1 MGNSKIEN
9 ETRKKFEAKT
19 SGRILK
25 HSTMPCEMKHL
36 MWVQVLITSQQL
48 YSDKFVPFKADFRT
62 IFITSGMRDS
72 LKYPAEES
80 PS

>member
-1 MGNSKIEN
+1 
-9 ETRKKFEAKT
+9 
-19 SGRILK
+19 
-25 HSTMPCEMKHL
+25 MPCAMKHL

-72 LKYPAEES
+72 LKYPAEET
-80 PS
+80 PSWMESGIKEMRINSVTKGAVSTWNQ